1 MKKKILVVDDEPH
14 LAEMMAN
21 RLRASRYEVVTALK
35 GHEALEKAKRENPDL
50 ILLDILMPD
59 MDGYQVLVQLKEDG
73 ATQTIP
79 VIMLTV
85 KKWSQ
90 DIKKAMESG
99 AADYIVKPFD
109 PHVLLRKIEGVFKD
123 GKKTADR

>member
-1 MKKKILVVDDEPH
+1 MGKKILVVDDEPY

-21 RLRASRYEVVTALK
+21 RLEANRYTVVTALS
-35 GHEALEKAKRENPDL
+35 GRDALDQVAKVKPDL

-59 MDGYQVLVQLKEDG
+59 MDGYQILRRLKEDPK
-73 ATQTIP
+73 TQSLP

-85 KKWSQ
+85 KKWSE

-99 AADYIVKPFD
+99 ASDYIVKPFS
-109 PHVLLRKIEGVFKD
+109 PAEVLKKIEGVLKR
-123 GKKTADR
+123 G